1 MRTMWR
7 RNTIQSLPFQVYQ
20 SMCRTSMTSNT
31 IHKYRTETSSQ
42 MDMTSCSHINMCS
55 QNIPQHI
62 IIIPPPLNHIQ
73 RHTKNQRHTNQN
85 LILHQNHTN
94 QKSHTSR
101 RNTKR
106 KNLTN
111 LKNLTKKEE
120 PEPYKPSDPYKADP
134 VKGRTLQTSRILQK
148 KKNLNHTN
156 PVTHIKQTQ

>member
-1 MRTMWR
+1 MG
-7 RNTIQSLPFQVYQ
+7 IQSLPFQVYQ

-62 IIIPPPLNHIQ
+62 IIIPPPLN
-73 RHTKNQRHTNQN
+73 
-85 LILHQNHTN
+85 LIPHQNHTN

-111 LKNLTKKEE
+111 LKNLTKK
-120 PEPYKPSDPYKADP
+120 
-134 VKGRTLQTSRILQK
+134 
-148 KKNLNHTN
+148 KNLNHTN